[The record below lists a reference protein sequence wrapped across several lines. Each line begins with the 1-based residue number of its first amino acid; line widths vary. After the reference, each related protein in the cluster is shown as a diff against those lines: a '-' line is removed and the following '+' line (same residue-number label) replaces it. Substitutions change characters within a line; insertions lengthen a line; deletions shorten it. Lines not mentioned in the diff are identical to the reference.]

1 MKKGALFVFVFV
13 LACLIP
19 MMAFAEGVAVGGG
32 TQSREDLSGSGALMA
47 LRNAWKDDAGN
58 IIYPRDYAGMYLDEA
73 QRAFVRIV
81 NLDAAREAELRA
93 LVPGAEITFRTA
105 KYSYAEL
112 KQLLE
117 EIVNDDGISI
127 TVPSALSVGLNERD
141 NLLNITVNVAD
152 EAVART
158 YYEGKYGD
166 KVKVDTTT
174 VVMHVPGGR
183 SAYYADG
190 KPKATADR
198 GRTERT
204 APDADDGGRPCVRCA
219 CQKTRSAINRKSTA
233 LQRGIVVKR
242 CELLIARG
250 LFE

>member
-19 MMAFAEGVAVGGG
+19 MMAFAEGVTVGGG

-105 KYSYAEL
+105 KYSYTEL

-117 EIVNDDGISI
+117 EIVNDDGISL

-174 VVMHVPGGR
+174 VVMHVPGGG
-183 SAYYADG
+183 APITQTENL
-190 KPKATADR
+190 KPPQT
-198 GRTERT
+198 GV
-204 APDADDGGRPCVRCA
+204 APNGLLPMLMMAAGLACA
-219 CQKTRSAINRKSTA
+219 VLAK
-233 LQRGIVVKR
+233 KR
-242 CELLIARG
+242 EAQ
-250 LFE
+250 